1 MDSFSRQDVKE
12 DGNRHEA
19 DPTDLNQHQ
28 QDPLAPQV
36 VMIGYG
42 QGRKTR
48 HANSR
53 CGSKQRI

>member
-36 VMIGYG
+36 VM
-42 QGRKTR
+42 
-48 HANSR
+48 
-53 CGSKQRI
+53 QRRQ